1 MTPKELLYVKD
12 ALGHEQHMQQ
22 KCQQTASQLTDKSL
36 QNYVKKLETRFGDHF
51 TTLYDTVDKS

>member
-12 ALGHEQHMQQ
+12 ALSHEQHMQQ

-36 QNYVKKLETRFGDHF
+36 QSYVKKLESRFSDHF
-51 TTLYDTVDKS
+51 ATLYDTVDKS